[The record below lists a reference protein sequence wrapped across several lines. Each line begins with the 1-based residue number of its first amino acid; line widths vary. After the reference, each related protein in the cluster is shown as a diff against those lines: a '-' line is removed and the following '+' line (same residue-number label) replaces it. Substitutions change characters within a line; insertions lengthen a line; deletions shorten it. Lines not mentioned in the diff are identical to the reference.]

1 MYKQNRKG
9 WMKHFD
15 FFFLDVILLEIAFF
29 VSYGIRHD
37 WIFFFNMSYYR
48 QAGVILALISIC
60 IAMFSESYH
69 SILRRD
75 FIEEIKSVVVHVSLL
90 EVALIAVTFFMKEL
104 QYSRE
109 VFAMF

>member
-15 FFFLDVILLEIAFF
+15 FFFLDIVLLEIAFF
-29 VSYGIRHD
+29 LSYGIRHD
-37 WIFFFNMSYYR
+37 WIFLFNMSYYR
-48 QAGVILALISIC
+48 QAGVIIALISIC

-75 FIEEIKSVVVHVSLL
+75 FI
-90 EVALIAVTFFMKEL
+90 
-104 QYSRE
+104 
-109 VFAMF
+109 